1 MLTKK
6 KKKEEEREREEN
18 PWVSSIIT
26 SFFVNHIY
34 IYIYTHTHIH
44 CVCVNW
50 VMKEQKSIIYQYK
63 HVLTFMLMKMHVD
76 FHNIFKLVNLVVNAY
91 LELN

>member
-1 MLTKK
+1 
-6 KKKEEEREREEN
+6 
-18 PWVSSIIT
+18 
-26 SFFVNHIY
+26 
-34 IYIYTHTHIH
+34 
-44 CVCVNW
+44 
-50 VMKEQKSIIYQYK
+50 MKEQKSIIYQYK